1 MLRWLVSRETGEAP
15 PQAMARAEAAR
26 RAYDLDLSGKRE
38 ISCANYAAFTSL
50 AIDLVEAR

>member
-1 MLRWLVSRETGEAP
+1 MLRWLASRETGEVA

-38 ISCANYAAFTSL
+38 ITSANHAAFTSL